1 MMNLNSIMKG
11 VSKLF
16 LFAFLGG
23 FALAVVVHA
32 QQDQPA
38 GFISIDCGIP
48 ENSNY
53 TDENTGIYYSSD
65 AGFIDSGESKIISP
79 EFRTYSPARQFL
91 NVKSF
96 PEGKRNCYTLR
107 PAHVTGNTY
116 LVRAWFMYGNYDLKN
131 QTSQFGLYIG
141 VDFWDNVTVEDS
153 MSYQW
158 KEIIH
163 VPPKDYINV
172 CLVNIGLGAP
182 FITALELRPLNK
194 SMYETQSGSLNLFT
208 RYDMG
213 STTNQLVRY
222 KDDIYD
228 RIWMDFNLDGTTT
241 ISGSSTFPAEY
252 IDTLSDPPHIVMSTA
267 NTPNASDS
275 LYYSWVPDN
284 PTDQFY
290 IYLHFTEVQVLKA
303 NESRAFLIYLN
314 GELWY
319 SEPVIPSNL
328 TTTTI
333 YGSITAPKF
342 EISINKTSNSTL
354 PPIINAIELYNVR
367 QLNSPTDEKDGFIS
381 IDCGIPENSNYADE
395 ETGIYYSSDAGF
407 IDSGESKII
416 SPEFRTY
423 SPARQFL
430 NVKSFPEGKRN
441 CYTLRP
447 AHVTGNTYLVRAWF
461 MYGNY
466 DLKNQTSQFGLYI
479 GVDFWDNVTVE
490 DSMSYQW
497 KEIIHVPSKDYIN
510 VCLVNIGLG
519 TPFITALELRPLNK
533 SMYETQSGSLNLFT
547 RYDMGSTTNQLIRYK
562 DDIYDRIWRDFN
574 LDGTTTISGSSTFP
588 AEYIDTLSDPPHIV
602 MSTANTPNASDSLYY
617 SWVPD
622 NPTDQFY
629 IYLHFT
635 EVQVLKANESRAFLI
650 YLNGELWYSEPVI
663 PRNLTTTT
671 IYGSITA
678 PKFEISINKTS
689 NSTLQPIIN
698 AIELY
703 NVRQLNSPTDEKDV
717 AAIMSIKS
725 IYGLKRNWQG
735 DPCAPRA
742 FVIDGVGE
750 DTNPRPAGKDE
761 NTNSSQSAPWKIIVP
776 VVVLSVL
783 LTATFA
789 FLWVIKRRKQVKKV
803 DIETNRKDGTLE
815 EKKKQFTYFEV
826 LNITNNFER
835 VIGKG
840 GFGIVYHGYI
850 GHTQVAVKMLSPSS
864 TQGYNEFQAE
874 ANLLISVHH
883 KNLTSLVGYCNEGT
897 NMGIIYE
904 FMANGDLRSHL
915 SDRNPKVLM
924 WEDRLQIA
932 VDAAQGLDYLH
943 HGCKPPIIHR
953 DVKCANILLNEKF
966 QAKLADFGLSRVFPT
981 EGDTHVSTKVAGT
994 PGYLDP
1000 EYSTSNRLTK
1010 KSDVYS
1016 FGIVLLEIIT
1026 NRPAISKGPDKTHIS
1041 QWVRSRIENGDV
1053 ENIVDPRLHGDIDV
1067 NSVWKAVELAMA
1079 CVSHTSTKRPT
1090 MNYVV
1095 NELQECLA
1103 TKITCHEME
1112 LKDPIGVISM
1122 NVESEVLVPLAR

>member
-1 MMNLNSIMKG
+1 MMNLNSIMTG
-11 VSKLF
+11 LSKLF

-23 FALAVVVHA
+23 FALTVVVHA

-53 TDENTGIYYSSD
+53 ADEKTGIYYSSD

-153 MSYQW
+153 ITYQW

-172 CLVNIGLGAP
+172 CLVNIGLGTP

-194 SMYETQSGSLNLFT
+194 SMYETQSGSLNLFA

-228 RIWMDFNLDGTTT
+228 RIWRYFNLDGTTT

-275 LYYSWVPDN
+275 LYFSWVPDN

-319 SEPVIPSNL
+319 SKPVIPSNL

-333 YGSITAPKF
+333 YGSKTAPKF

-354 PPIINAIELYNVR
+354 PPIINAIEVYNVR
-367 QLNSPTDEKDGFIS
+367 QLNSPTDEKDGKNLSSSGLTGEMSPSIS
-381 IDCGIPENSNYADE
+381 NLTMIESLDLSNNNLIGQVPDFLSQLA
-395 ETGIYYSSDAGF
+395 F
-407 IDSGESKII
+407 LK
-416 SPEFRTY
+416 
-423 SPARQFL
+423 FL
-430 NVKSFPEGKRN
+430 NLKGNNFTGLV
-441 CYTLRP
+441 P
-447 AHVTGNTYLVRAWF
+447 AVL
-461 MYGNY
+461 
-466 DLKNQTSQFGLYI
+466 LSK
-479 GVDFWDNVTVE
+479 
-490 DSMSYQW
+490 
-497 KEIIHVPSKDYIN
+497 SKD
-510 VCLVNIGLG
+510 
-519 TPFITALELRPLNK
+519 
-533 SMYETQSGSLNLFT
+533 GSL
-547 RYDMGSTTNQLIRYK
+547 S
-562 DDIYDRIWRDFN
+562 
-574 LDGTTTISGSSTFP
+574 
-588 AEYIDTLSDPPHIV
+588 LS
-602 MSTANTPNASDSLYY
+602 
-617 SWVPD
+617 
-622 NPTDQFY
+622 
-629 IYLHFT
+629 
-635 EVQVLKANESRAFLI
+635 
-650 YLNGELWYSEPVI
+650 
-663 PRNLTTTT
+663 
-671 IYGSITA
+671 
-678 PKFEISINKTS
+678 
-689 NSTLQPIIN
+689 
-698 AIELY
+698 
-703 NVRQLNSPTDEKDV
+703 
-717 AAIMSIKS
+717 
-725 IYGLKRNWQG
+725 
-735 DPCAPRA
+735 
-742 FVIDGVGE
+742 IDGVDE

-776 VVVLSVL
+776 VVVLSVFV
-783 LTATFA
+783 TATFA
-789 FLWVIKRRKQVKKV
+789 FLWVIRRRKQVKKV
-803 DIETNRKDGTLE
+803 DIETNKKDGTLE
-815 EKKKQFTYFEV
+815 EKKKQFTYSEV
-826 LNITNNFER
+826 LNITSNFQR

-924 WEDRLQIA
+924 WEDRLRIA
-932 VDAAQGLDYLH
+932 VDAAQG
-943 HGCKPPIIHR
+943 
-953 DVKCANILLNEKF
+953 
-966 QAKLADFGLSRVFPT
+966 
-981 EGDTHVSTKVAGT
+981 
-994 PGYLDP
+994 
-1000 EYSTSNRLTK
+1000 
-1010 KSDVYS
+1010 
-1016 FGIVLLEIIT
+1016 
-1026 NRPAISKGPDKTHIS
+1026 
-1041 QWVRSRIENGDV
+1041 
-1053 ENIVDPRLHGDIDV
+1053 
-1067 NSVWKAVELAMA
+1067 
-1079 CVSHTSTKRPT
+1079 
-1090 MNYVV
+1090 
-1095 NELQECLA
+1095 
-1103 TKITCHEME
+1103 
-1112 LKDPIGVISM
+1112 
-1122 NVESEVLVPLAR
+1122 